1 MFYRYRLDR
10 GVSVA
15 YRRQRFIRELVRGV
29 IMGITEYYLE
39 FSLPTPYMATPLS
52 EAVTNNVLCSEFQG
66 VTISTCMCAYH
77 IPLACQ
83 FMRSSQY

>member
-29 IMGITEYYLE
+29 IMGI
-39 FSLPTPYMATPLS
+39 
-52 EAVTNNVLCSEFQG
+52 NRR
-66 VTISTCMCAYH
+66 
-77 IPLACQ
+77 LA
-83 FMRSSQY
+83 F